1 MTAVLQDLGG
11 ATAQAAEA
19 VSDEVGRAGTGQL
32 PAVPTRTDEIHG
44 WLIATVKGTEPTSDT
59 LRVLDTR
66 TWLLDVATDLSEIV
80 GAPRDDVARGVAHLR

>member
-1 MTAVLQDLGG
+1 MTAVLQNLGRT
-11 ATAQAAEA
+11 TAQAAET
-19 VSDEVGRAGTGQL
+19 VSEEVARAGTGQL
-32 PAVPTRTDEIHG
+32 PDVPTPTDEIRA

-80 GAPRDDVARGVAHLR
+80 GASSR